1 MEIKSLSKLNS
12 NEKTSIKQL
21 VFICNTFDKSKNIL
35 FLSNEFNAYDN
46 MNCFFLYYDND
57 DLLGVLSVY
66 ADTKNIAEI
75 SAYVLPSERQKGIF
89 NKLYKTACQELKKF
103 NYDFVHFKTEERFL
117 HRQEIANKLNAIL
130 VDTEYLMEYDK
141 FNNLLSSKK
150 VTDLITRKAL
160 KEDFPALI
168 YVQVQAFEESYD
180 LSETYVKQS
189 FYDEDTYLYTT
200 ILDGEVVGTC
210 SVDIS
215 GANNLIFGLCVIPTH
230 QHQGIGSQMLKN
242 IINDILKT
250 NEKPITICVESEN
263 KTALRLYSSSGFNII
278 SQYEYYQTKI

>member
-1 MEIKSLSKLNS
+1 MISLIIYYLLKSNW
-12 NEKTSIKQL
+12 
-21 VFICNTFDKSKNIL
+21 
-35 FLSNEFNAYDN
+35 
-46 MNCFFLYYDND
+46 
-57 DLLGVLSVY
+57 
-66 ADTKNIAEI
+66 
-75 SAYVLPSERQKGIF
+75 
-89 NKLYKTACQELKKF
+89 F
-103 NYDFVHFKTEERFL
+103 NY
-117 HRQEIANKLNAIL
+117 
-130 VDTEYLMEYDK
+130 
-141 FNNLLSSKK
+141 SKSF
-150 VTDLITRKAL
+150 

-189 FYDEDTYLYTT
+189 FYDEDTYLYT
-200 ILDGEVVGTC
+200 ILDAEVVEIC

-215 GANNLIFGLCVIPTH
+215 GANNLIFGLCVILVISTKVLA
-230 QHQGIGSQMLKN
+230 QMLKN